1 MPRRS
6 SLLALVLA
14 ASFAPA
20 ADLRTLKGD
29 AYNGTLVS
37 VNDKEVVFTK
47 AGGTDRV
54 TVPVDQ
60 ILNIELGA
68 QVKIPAN
75 GYIDVELVDGSILH
89 CSNVTFKVKST
100 DIVATLLLTEQQ
112 VVLPRAAV
120 SSILT
125 NAQNEKYRRD
135 WTERV
140 RKKGKKDVVAR
151 LNEGV
156 VNPVSGL
163 LGEGTA
169 DGKKIN
175 FTAKVG
181 TEEVTV
187 EVSLGTIHGI
197 IFSHEIDANIKPAAF
212 KLLDTY
218 HDVVMVLSVEQTAE
232 GLTVT
237 TPAGAKLVYP
247 LANVAMLDYSNGKL
261 VYLSDLRPDRLSE
274 VSTEDRIDHYK
285 RDRNMDG
292 KDPIKMKN
300 VPYGKG
306 LAIHADSRLD
316 FDLNGEYVVFKFV
329 AGFDDVIGGVP
340 GPVKLRIEGDGKEL
354 YSRTF
359 DRKTWNASTPA
370 DVQALNIKDV
380 QTLRIE
386 VTSGELLTLGK
397 HLVLADAKVSK

>member
-1 MPRRS
+1 M
-6 SLLALVLA
+6 LA

-47 AGGTDRV
+47 AGGADRV

-60 ILNIELGA
+60 ILNLELGA
-68 QVKIPAN
+68 QVKIPDSTW
-75 GYIDVELVDGSILH
+75 IDVELIDGSILH
-89 CSNVTFKVKST
+89 CSNVGFKGT
-100 DIVATLLLTEQQ
+100 NLVATLLLTGQQ

-120 SSILT
+120 SSVLT
-125 NAQNEKYRRD
+125 GAQNEKYRRD
-135 WTERV
+135 WTDRV
-140 RKKGKKDVVAR
+140 KKKGKKDVVAK

-163 LGEGTA
+163 LGEGTE

-187 EVSLGTIHGI
+187 AVSLETIHGI
-197 IFSHEIDANIKPAAF
+197 IFSHEIDANIKPATF

-218 HDVVMVLSVEQTAE
+218 HDVVMVLSVALTAE

-261 VYLSDLRPDRLSE
+261 VYLSDLRPDRLTE

-300 VPYGKG
+300 AIYSKG
-306 LAIHADSRLD
+306 LALHADSRLD

-329 AGFDDVIGGVP
+329 AGFDDVTGGVP
-340 GPVKLRIEGDGKEL
+340 GPVKLRVEGDGKEL

-386 VTSGELLTLGK
+386 VVSLDAIGLTLGK